1 MAAIANFVKDSDL
14 YKTVKPYIYYGPE
27 LSIPSSNLALQ
38 ESSLSL
44 TDLRTVSDFKPT
56 IESHG
61 FCFIEN
67 KSKELP
73 TITDES
79 TSQPYAIE
87 MTQVLKKLLGAT
99 IVIPVQTRLRSSNK
113 EPNKGSPGTEAHID
127 TTVFDAWGRMHM
139 LMTQE
144 EQELVLSGKYR
155 ARIINFWRPMI
166 NHAED
171 FPLAVLDPTSID
183 YDNDAVALDFVTPT
197 SAAETA
203 YLKHN
208 PNHQWYWLSNQTP
221 DEAIVFTQ
229 YDTHP
234 PKGMF
239 NHVGHCAFRNG
250 AARPGCPPRRSIE
263 ARFIALEPA
272 PYEKPTTL
280 ANPHPP
286 ETQKQPWRE
295 FIDLPEA
302 HISYKS
308 TFVREDLQIY

>member
-99 IVIPVQTRLRSSNK
+99 IVIPVQTRVCF
-113 EPNKGSPGTEAHID
+113 PI
-127 TTVFDAWGRMHM
+127 
-139 LMTQE
+139 
-144 EQELVLSGKYR
+144 
-155 ARIINFWRPMI
+155 FWLFFI
-166 NHAED
+166 LY
-171 FPLAVLDPTSID
+171 PL
-183 YDNDAVALDFVTPT
+183 
-197 SAAETA
+197 
-203 YLKHN
+203 
-208 PNHQWYWLSNQTP
+208 
-221 DEAIVFTQ
+221 
-229 YDTHP
+229 
-234 PKGMF
+234 
-239 NHVGHCAFRNG
+239 
-250 AARPGCPPRRSIE
+250 PPR
-263 ARFIALEPA
+263 LLWCC
-272 PYEKPTTL
+272 YCL
-280 ANPHPP
+280 
-286 ETQKQPWRE
+286 Q
-295 FIDLPEA
+295 LP
-302 HISYKS
+302 
-308 TFVREDLQIY
+308 